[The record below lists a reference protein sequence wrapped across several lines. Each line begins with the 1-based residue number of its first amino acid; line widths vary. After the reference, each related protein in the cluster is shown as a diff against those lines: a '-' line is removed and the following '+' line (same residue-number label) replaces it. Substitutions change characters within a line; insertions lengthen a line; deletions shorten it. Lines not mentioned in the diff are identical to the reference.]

1 MKVLLRKKPRYW
13 FWGGLAVIA
22 FAGVLL
28 LGIRREQVRD
38 FFVDDTLYAAEI
50 RETAELH
57 GLPPQLVRA
66 VIFRES
72 RFNPAARGKAGE
84 IGLMQVLPRGAV
96 AEWARIH
103 KCPPPDHVALEN
115 VRVNLEI
122 GCFFL
127 ARAMRRWK
135 GYKAQ
140 TALAL
145 CQYNA
150 GERRAVKWAPADPGE
165 ADILPRVSIRSTQ
178 KYVSVILARYKQ
190 YCNEQEVKR

>member
-1 MKVLLRKKPRYW
+1 MKVVLRKKPRYW
-13 FWGGLAVIA
+13 LWGGIA
-22 FAGVLL
+22 AIVFVGALL
-28 LGIRREQVRD
+28 LCFRRDRVRD
-38 FFVDDTLYAAEI
+38 FFVDDTLYAEEI
-50 RETAELH
+50 REAAAQH
-57 GLPPQLVRA
+57 GLPPELVRA

-72 RFNPAARGKAGE
+72 RFNPEARGKAGE

-103 KCPPPDHVALEN
+103 KCPAPDRTALEN

-127 ARAMRRWK
+127 ARSMRRWK
-135 GYKAQ
+135 NYKAQ

-150 GERRAVKWAPADPGE
+150 GERRAVKWAPADP
-165 ADILPRVSIRSTQ
+165 ADPDVVPRITIRSTK
-178 KYVSVILARYKQ
+178 KYVAEILARYER
-190 YCNEQEVKR
+190 YCRAREVKK